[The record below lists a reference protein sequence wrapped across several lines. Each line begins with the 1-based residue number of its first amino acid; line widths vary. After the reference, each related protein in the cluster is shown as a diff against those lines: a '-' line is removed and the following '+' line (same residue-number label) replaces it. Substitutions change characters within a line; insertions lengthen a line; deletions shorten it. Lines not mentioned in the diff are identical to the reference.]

1 MLFAV
6 DLIRRQDAI
15 DDIEKKLVA
24 TEERLREFEKSVASF
39 GSNYKDAEKAVCSIC
54 KADKCVAESC
64 YKDQC
69 LFYEPKLDSIT
80 DNPNSQTLV
89 ACTCKNCGG
98 RLNMKTLVCEFCG
111 TPYKAF

>member
-1 MLFAV
+1 MLFAT

-15 DDIEKKLVA
+15 DDIKKKLIA
-24 TEERLREFEKSVASF
+24 TEERFREFEKIVASF
-39 GSNYKDAEKAVCSIC
+39 GSSYEDAEEAVCSIC
-54 KADKCVAESC
+54 KTDKCVAKSW

-69 LFYEPKLDSIT
+69 SSYEPKLDSIV
-80 DNPNSQTLV
+80 DDSNPQTLV

-98 RLNMKTLVCEFCG
+98 RLNTKTLVCEFCG